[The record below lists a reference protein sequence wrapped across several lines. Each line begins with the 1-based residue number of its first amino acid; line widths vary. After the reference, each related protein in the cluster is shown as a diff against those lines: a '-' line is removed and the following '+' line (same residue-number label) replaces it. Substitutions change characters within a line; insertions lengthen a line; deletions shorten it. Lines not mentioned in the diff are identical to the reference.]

1 MGSNRTLRHRRGIR
15 CLSSHFHTLYCELT
29 VAARRIR
36 TISTADIQRLDD
48 DDAWSSL
55 TEELIELPAYL
66 SIRSAKIMAA
76 LHRAIWDIIEAYEGE
91 GEEPMYLYEF
101 FGDVIMKYRLGAT
114 EE

>member
-1 MGSNRTLRHRRGIR
+1 M
-15 CLSSHFHTLYCELT
+15 
-29 VAARRIR
+29 
-36 TISTADIQRLDD
+36 QRLDEHNSWD
-48 DDAWSSL
+48 SL
-55 TEELIELPAYL
+55 IEELIELPAYL

-101 FGDVIMKYRLGAT
+101 FGDVIMKYRLGTT

>member
-1 MGSNRTLRHRRGIR
+1 M
-15 CLSSHFHTLYCELT
+15 
-29 VAARRIR
+29 
-36 TISTADIQRLDD
+36 QRLDEHNSWD
-48 DDAWSSL
+48 SL
-55 TEELIELPAYL
+55 IEELIELPAYM

-91 GEEPMYLYEF
+91 CEGEGDGEEPMYLYEF